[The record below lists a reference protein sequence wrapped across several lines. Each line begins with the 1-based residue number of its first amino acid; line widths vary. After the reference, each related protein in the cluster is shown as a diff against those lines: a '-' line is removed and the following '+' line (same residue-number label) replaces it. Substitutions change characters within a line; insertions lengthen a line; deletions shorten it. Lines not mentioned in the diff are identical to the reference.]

1 MNGSLA
7 IAKRELKT
15 FFNSLIAYIV
25 LGGFLVLSGW
35 LFFPPLF
42 VAGQASLRSFFAI
55 VPWCFVVLVPA
66 VTMRAI
72 AEEKKSGTMELLLTM
87 PMEDWQ
93 IVAGKFIAALGMV
106 AVALAWTLP
115 YPIAVAS
122 LAASY
127 PEREVQSWPQQVKEA
142 EALAADPQAQA
153 PLLAAIAE
161 ARSLP
166 LAELASR
173 VLGKMNAY
181 AAASGALIGR
191 RQAAEDLID
200 LASSAEDVAFIAW

>member
-1 MNGSLA
+1 MKIENGSLVVTVQGVEKTVPLPTVA
-7 IAKRELKT
+7 ADAKVKAWAVPADYR
-15 FFNSLIAYIV
+15 AD
-25 LGGFLVLSGW
+25 G
-35 LFFPPLF
+35 LF
-42 VAGQASLRSFFAI
+42 VAVTEQGQSEEI
-55 VPWCFVVLVPA
+55 PA
-66 VTMRAI
+66 CDMSAC
-72 AEEKKSGTMELLLTM
+72 EFLGELEL
-87 PMEDWQ
+87 D
-93 IVAGKFIAALGMV
+93 AGDDAKLEAVKAAKRTEIN
-106 AVALAWTLP
+106 AACD
-115 YPIAVAS
+115 IAVAS

-200 LASSAEDVAFIAW
+200 LASSPEDVASIAF

>member
-1 MNGSLA
+1 MKIENGSLVVTVDGVEKTIPLPT
-7 IAKRELKT
+7 IASDAKVK
-15 FFNSLIAYIV
+15 AWIV
-25 LGGFLVLSGW
+25 PADYRADG
-35 LFFPPLF
+35 LF
-42 VAGQASLRSFFAI
+42 VAVTQKGASEEI
-55 VPWCFVVLVPA
+55 PA
-66 VTMRAI
+66 CDLAACEFLGEVEFDAGDEAKLEAVKAAKRAEI
-72 AEEKKSGTMELLLTM
+72 N
-87 PMEDWQ
+87 
-93 IVAGKFIAALGMV
+93 AACD
-106 AVALAWTLP
+106 
-115 YPIAVAS
+115 IAVAS

-142 EALAADPQAQA
+142 EALASDPQAQA

-200 LASSAEDVAFIAW
+200 LASSAEDVASVVW

>member
-1 MNGSLA
+1 MKIENGSLVVTVQGVEKTVPLPTVA
-7 IAKRELKT
+7 ADAKVKAWAVPADYRPD
-15 FFNSLIAYIV
+15 
-25 LGGFLVLSGW
+25 G
-35 LFFPPLF
+35 LF
-42 VAGQASLRSFFAI
+42 VA
-55 VPWCFVVLVPA
+55 
-66 VTMRAI
+66 VTQKGD
-72 AEEKKSGTMELLLTM
+72 AEEIPACDLAACEFLGEV
-87 PMEDWQ
+87 EFD
-93 IVAGKFIAALGMV
+93 AGDEAKLEAVKAAKR
-106 AVALAWTLP
+106 AEINAACD
-115 YPIAVAS
+115 IAVAS

>member
-1 MNGSLA
+1 MKIEHGSLVVTVDGVEKTVPLA
-7 IAKRELKT
+7 TIAADAKVK
-15 FFNSLIAYIV
+15 AWIV
-25 LGGFLVLSGW
+25 
-35 LFFPPLF
+35 PADYRADRLF
-42 VAGQASLRSFFAI
+42 VAVTVKGESEEI
-55 VPWCFVVLVPA
+55 PA
-66 VTMRAI
+66 CDLAACEFLGELELDAGDDAKLEAVKAAKRAEI
-72 AEEKKSGTMELLLTM
+72 N
-87 PMEDWQ
+87 
-93 IVAGKFIAALGMV
+93 AACD
-106 AVALAWTLP
+106 
-115 YPIAVAS
+115 IAVAS

>member
-1 MNGSLA
+1 MKIENGSLVVTVNGVEKTVPLPTVA
-7 IAKRELKT
+7 ADAKVKAWAVPADYR
-15 FFNSLIAYIV
+15 AD
-25 LGGFLVLSGW
+25 G
-35 LFFPPLF
+35 LF
-42 VAGQASLRSFFAI
+42 VAVTVKGPGHAGEEI
-55 VPWCFVVLVPA
+55 PA
-66 VTMRAI
+66 CDLA
-72 AEEKKSGTMELLLTM
+72 ACEFLGELEL
-87 PMEDWQ
+87 D
-93 IVAGKFIAALGMV
+93 AGDDAKLEAVKAAKRTEIN
-106 AVALAWTLP
+106 AACD
-115 YPIAVAS
+115 IAVAS

-142 EALAADPQAQA
+142 EAMAADPQAQA

-200 LASSAEDVAFIAW
+200 LASSPEDVASIAF

>member
-1 MNGSLA
+1 MKIENGSLVVMVDGVEKTVPLPTITA
-7 IAKRELKT
+7 DAKVK
-15 FFNSLIAYIV
+15 AWIV
-25 LGGFLVLSGW
+25 PTDYRADG
-35 LFFPPLF
+35 LF
-42 VAGQASLRSFFAI
+42 VAVTQKGASEEI
-55 VPWCFVVLVPA
+55 PA
-66 VTMRAI
+66 CDLASCEFLGEV
-72 AEEKKSGTMELLLTM
+72 EF
-87 PMEDWQ
+87 D
-93 IVAGKFIAALGMV
+93 AGDEAKLEAVKAAKRIEIN
-106 AVALAWTLP
+106 AACD
-115 YPIAVAS
+115 IAVAS

-181 AAASGALIGR
+181 AAASGSLIGR